1 MPLYDVKNPL
11 DRASNTA
18 GSAMQGYSAL
28 AGMQPP
34 EKTTGGGL
42 MAGMGGAASGAMI
55 GTALGGPGIGTAVG
69 AGIIND
75 GARRC
80 RH

>member
-11 DRASNTA
+11 DRANSIT

-34 EKTTGGGL
+34 EKTVGGGI
-42 MAGMGGAASGAMI
+42 MSGMGGAASGAMI
-55 GTALGGPGIGTAVG
+55 GTALGGPGLGTAIGGGLGVLSY
-69 AGIIND
+69 ILS
-75 GARRC
+75 
-80 RH
+80 